1 MMPTSPSKT
10 VSGLWTVRLR
20 AETASESSVFSSV
33 TDVVPVSV
41 VSLVSTTAF
50 LKSRTAPVTLSVLT
64 SVVRSRRRAV
74 DRHTFKR
81 V

>member
-33 TDVVPVSV
+33 ADVVPVSV
-41 VSLVSTTAF
+41 VS
-50 LKSRTAPVTLSVLT
+50 R
-64 SVVRSRRRAV
+64 
-74 DRHTFKR
+74 
-81 V
+81 